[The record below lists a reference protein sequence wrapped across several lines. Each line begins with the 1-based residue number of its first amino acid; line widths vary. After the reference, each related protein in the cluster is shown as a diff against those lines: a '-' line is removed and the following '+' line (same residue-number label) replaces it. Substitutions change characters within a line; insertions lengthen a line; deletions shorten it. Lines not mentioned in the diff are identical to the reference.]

1 LKLTKAYRN
10 TKFLDSD
17 EAREIRILSEY
28 LEPKKRLR
36 ESQVERAIVAFGSA
50 RVRPLAAGVSGRD
63 FYAEAAAV
71 AEQLAQWTT
80 SKHERARRYHLVA
93 GGGPGLMQ
101 AFHEGGARV
110 DRTLNIGLGIS
121 LPFEQ
126 HGNPY
131 MDDERGF
138 EFHYFFMRKFW
149 FMNLAKAVVIFP
161 GGFGTLDE
169 LFEVLT
175 LTQTGKSSRM
185 PIILY
190 CKAFW
195 EEVLNLP
202 ALARQGLISPEDLN
216 LFQTVDSVDEVVIAL
231 TTALGA
237 D

>member
-10 TKFLDSD
+10 TRFLDSD
-17 EAREIRILSEY
+17 EARELRILSEY

-36 ESQVERAIVAFGSA
+36 ESGVARAIVAFGSA
-50 RVRPLAAGVSGRD
+50 RIRPLEEGALARD
-63 FYAEAAAV
+63 FYVEAVAV
-71 AEQLAQWTT
+71 AERLAQWTT
-80 SKHERARRYHLVA
+80 SLHEPARRYHLVT

-110 DRTLNIGLGIS
+110 DRRLNVGLGIS

-126 HGNPY
+126 HGNPF
-131 MDDERGF
+131 MDEERGF

-185 PIILY
+185 PIVLY
-190 CKAFW
+190 GKSFW

-202 ALARQGLISPEDLN
+202 ALARQGLISPEDLK
-216 LFQTVDSVDEVVIAL
+216 LFQTVDSVGEAVAAL
-231 TTALGA
+231 TEALGPA
-237 D
+237 